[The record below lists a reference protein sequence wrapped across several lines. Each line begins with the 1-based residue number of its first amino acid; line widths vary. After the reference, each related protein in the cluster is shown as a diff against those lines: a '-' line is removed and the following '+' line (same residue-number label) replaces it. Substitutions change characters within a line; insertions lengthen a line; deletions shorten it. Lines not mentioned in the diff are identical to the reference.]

1 MRVIEFKN
9 YEASIKDLDVKQ
21 GIVTGYF
28 SQFGN
33 VDWDKDVMRPGC
45 YAKSIQERGPKSLK
59 PEIKFL
65 YQHDSEKPLGKLLDL
80 KEDGIGLY
88 FEAKITDTTYGLDV
102 LKLYRDEVIDQHS
115 VGFQTIQSED
125 KQGYREIKEVMLWE
139 GSAVTWGSN
148 PNTPFT
154 GFKSFIKKEDA
165 MKRVELLISKMR
177 NADYTDETFTNL
189 HFELLKLHTY
199 IDSVTKTEPLLPST
213 VDKDNPNQRNLLI
226 DIIKVLEN

>member
-28 SQFGN
+28 SRFGN
-33 VDWDKDVMRPGC
+33 VDWDIDVMMPGC
-45 YAKSIQERGPKSLK
+45 YAKSIAERGPKSLK
-59 PEIKFL
+59 PEIGYL
-65 YQHDSEKPLGKLLDL
+65 WQHDSYKPLGKLIDL
-80 KEDGIGLY
+80 REDAYGLF
-88 FEAKITDTTYGLDV
+88 FEAKITDTTYGIDA
-102 LKLYRDEVIDQHS
+102 LKLYRDGVINQHS
-115 VGFQTIQSED
+115 VGFQTIQSEE
-125 KQGYREIKEVMLWE
+125 KQGYREIKEVRLWE

-148 PNTPFT
+148 PDTPFT
-154 GFKSFIKKEDA
+154 GFKSYTKQEA
-165 MKRVELLISKMR
+165 TARVELLIDRMNKG
-177 NADYTDETFTNL
+177 DYSDDTFKNL